1 MPFKFGIPYIVGKK
15 LLAIV
20 HFWRISKRKL
30 SHMSSKGILIS
41 IVVLHFWEKYKENL
55 NNSMNIWILNDPQN
69 VGTHFFM
76 WCCNVH

>member
-41 IVVLHFWEKYKENL
+41 IVVLHF
-55 NNSMNIWILNDPQN
+55 
-69 VGTHFFM
+69 
-76 WCCNVH
+76 